1 MDATPTHKT
10 NDDDSSFT
18 LSKEEDMTTATA
30 GFETNSFSVS
40 VKPTPFPHN
49 SKTTKK
55 TCKGANITQPNR
67 NSVPYKTNTTAMI
80 TPKGKM

>member
-18 LSKEEDMTTATA
+18 LSKEEDTTTAAA

-55 TCKGANITQPNR
+55 QAKERILLNPTETRFLTKPTLLP
-67 NSVPYKTNTTAMI
+67 
-80 TPKGKM
+80 